1 MTADKTIKLHKTVFG
16 DFASAQ
22 PGWIAQHNGATF
34 MMRQHSFNV
43 ASGLGTYLCRI
54 MYAAGDVQNTFVYK
68 QSSTLD
74 WFSQNYFGYTF
85 ELEGNQK

>member
-1 MTADKTIKLHKTVFG
+1 
-16 DFASAQ
+16 
-22 PGWIAQHNGATF
+22 
-34 MMRQHSFNV
+34 
-43 ASGLGTYLCRI
+43 